1 MKERCTFAIR
11 NVKEAF
17 VCAFVMEGSKRECR
31 WNGIY
36 IYTYLLI
43 LIF

>member
-17 VCAFVMEGSKRECR
+17 VCAFVMEGDERNAVGMEFIFIP
-31 WNGIY
+31 IY
-36 IYTYLLI
+36 
-43 LIF
+43 